1 MHAVPVDAWSLRRR
15 RGRGYGQSNCPVGQR
30 TAEPQTWHFAM
41 LFGAAQE
48 GRFTLDENQQSVTK
62 HFFDVDQGSAGSG
75 WVDSGQTVT
84 GMAGTVTLMAS
95 NAQFVIG
102 DLIRIDGHESEV
114 TSKWTSTGLVL
125 TPYKAH
131 TTGEVIQVWA

>member
-1 MHAVPVDAWSLRRR
+1 
-15 RGRGYGQSNCPVGQR
+15 
-30 TAEPQTWHFAM
+30 M

-95 NAQFVIG
+95 NAQFVVG

-131 TTGEVIQVWA
+131 TTGEVIEVWAKSLRGKEMGTQRLWKTAVKITTTNLGCVMGKSVR